1 MRTRAVAIASDR
13 SNAVGTVELDCTK
26 DALVIFHHG
35 VGAFQEGYAP
45 AAVTTGTSV
54 RVPWDKVREASFE
67 GGRLFLHVDEAVTP
81 HHRLLLTNFAA
92 GDPPDAG
99 ELAKQKRL
107 VRLATVVATVVFGLL
122 TAVTLARVS
131 SRTGA
136 ASAVLLGCFGSA
148 LVLAFGLMAEKR
160 LGFGGPEGDA
170 ARMGLVADLAAH
182 LPHLSVSAH
191 PAPREPEKKELDLP
205 SFQSLLPRSTT
216 AVVITMSAALLAA
229 ALTANWV
236 SRTPPEAPVSRR
248 PPEPPPEP
256 PRLPTKP
263 PEPVAAAAPVA
274 PNIAVSVAP
283 AAPPSAGTTV
293 VLSGGCRCDRTD
305 SLLWR
310 QGIPRVS
317 IVLIDR
323 KQREKKGHP
332 HLDLEV
338 GVVNNWQQSLPEVSL
353 FVQFY
358 EKDAPPSTKRSAS
371 AERPLFFQGPLAPG
385 QAIKWHVEGRGN
397 DFEITGPKEPML
409 DPTGADAATV
419 NLLAD
424 LLKANHRPIRL
435 HGAMMLAYVGDPRA
449 KEGALS
455 LREALREEEAPY
467 IDRLTWT
474 FGDLRTCNV
483 EVQGD
488 GAAKTAR
495 VCVWNAAR
503 DPRQGLALRFRALD
517 RPFRHD
523 TPVEAPP
530 LVVAEHTYKLS
541 GQLGPGQGALAT
553 FWFDTSNP
561 DEMRPEAYEAFA
573 DKEESVF

>member
-1 MRTRAVAIASDR
+1 
-13 SNAVGTVELDCTK
+13 
-26 DALVIFHHG
+26 
-35 VGAFQEGYAP
+35 
-45 AAVTTGTSV
+45 
-54 RVPWDKVREASFE
+54 
-67 GGRLFLHVDEAVTP
+67 
-81 HHRLLLTNFAA
+81 
-92 GDPPDAG
+92 
-99 ELAKQKRL
+99 
-107 VRLATVVATVVFGLL
+107 
-122 TAVTLARVS
+122 
-131 SRTGA
+131 
-136 ASAVLLGCFGSA
+136 
-148 LVLAFGLMAEKR
+148 
-160 LGFGGPEGDA
+160 
-170 ARMGLVADLAAH
+170 
-182 LPHLSVSAH
+182 
-191 PAPREPEKKELDLP
+191 
-205 SFQSLLPRSTT
+205 
-216 AVVITMSAALLAA
+216 
-229 ALTANWV
+229 
-236 SRTPPEAPVSRR
+236 
-248 PPEPPPEP
+248 
-256 PRLPTKP
+256 
-263 PEPVAAAAPVA
+263 
-274 PNIAVSVAP
+274 VAP